1 MKPEAL
7 KELQEAVA
15 ILNYTRDDLSHAGED
30 IENAIKHLRA
40 ALFME
45 TPAPSLKMNLY
56 DIADDDNG
64 MRPVMG
70 CVHHED
76 GFKVASDSCVLV
88 AIKTNYDEAMEGKS
102 IDAKGN
108 ESDYKYP
115 KWKMVFPDKLE
126 EADGYS
132 IDFTKLTDWRREVG
146 AEKKLKGKWGARRAY
161 VKVGDAFFGFDK
173 FVKMAK
179 FMKAVDCNIL
189 HVKDYRHAAG
199 CFSQDGSKGL
209 IMPCVVTSVGYSDYS
224 LSKLFNEHSD
234 KVIFFEAA

>member
-1 MKPEAL
+1 MKQEAL

-15 ILNYTRDDLSHAGED
+15 ILSYTRDDLTHAGED
-30 IENAIKHLRA
+30 IENAIKHLRT

-45 TPAPSLKMNLY
+45 TPTPSLKMDLY
-56 DIADDDNG
+56 DIADDNNG
-64 MRPVMG
+64 IRPIMG

-76 GFKVASDSCVLV
+76 GYKVASDSCVLV
-88 AIKTNYDEAMEGKS
+88 AVKSDYDESLEGKS

-132 IDFTKLTDWRREVG
+132 IDFAKLTNWRREVA
-146 AEKKLKGKWGARRAY
+146 AEKKLRGKYGARRAY
-161 VKVGDAFFGFDK
+161 IKVGDAFFGFDK

-179 FMKAVDCNIL
+179 FMKAVGCNIL

-209 IMPCVVTSVGYSDYS
+209 IMPCVATSVDYRDCY
-224 LSKLFNEHSD
+224 LSALFNQHSD